1 MTDILKRISGV
12 VLIVIAVVVAIY
24 TIVEPLLHVSSEEQM
39 YGPLLGHF
47 KSVDGAGSGARGD
60 IQLHPHRKRG
70 VGSERRQRGDYARV
84 PCRQHAVLRF
94 LFLGIL
100 LLWSWF
106 NKLSPEYTPVGE
118 DASTLVWILIDATLP
133 LLSGAMGLFLLRGGS
148 NNE

>member
-1 MTDILKRISGV
+1 MNDILKRISGI
-12 VLIVIAVVVAIY
+12 VLVVIAVVVAIY

-39 YGPLLGHF
+39 YGPLWDILNPLMVLAVVLGAIF
-47 KSVDGAGSGARGD
+47 SC
-60 IQLHPHRKRG
+60 IRKRG
-70 VGSERRQRGDYARV
+70 VGSEGGSGAITREYLAANTLFYG
-84 PCRQHAVLRF
+84 F

-106 NKLSPEYTPVGE
+106 NKLSPEYTSVGE

>member
-1 MTDILKRISGV
+1 MNDILKRISGV
-12 VLIVIAVVVAIY
+12 VLIVIGIVVAIY

-39 YGPLLGHF
+39 YGPLWDILNPLMVLAVVLGAIF
-47 KSVDGAGSGARGD
+47 SC
-60 IQLHPHRKRG
+60 IRKRG
-70 VGSERRQRGDYARV
+70 VGSGAITREYLAANTLFYG
-84 PCRQHAVLRF
+84 F

-106 NKLSPEYTPVGE
+106 NKLSPEYTSVGE

-133 LLSGAMGLFLLRGGS
+133 LLSGAMGLFLLRGSS

>member
-1 MTDILKRISGV
+1 MNDILKRISGV
-12 VLIVIAVVVAIY
+12 VLIVIGIVVAIY

-39 YGPLLGHF
+39 YGPLWDILNPLMVLAVVLGAIF
-47 KSVDGAGSGARGD
+47 SC
-60 IQLHPHRKRG
+60 IRKRG
-70 VGSERRQRGDYARV
+70 VGSEGGSGAITREYLAANTLFYG
-84 PCRQHAVLRF
+84 F

-106 NKLSPEYTPVGE
+106 NKLSPEYTSVGE

-133 LLSGAMGLFLLRGGS
+133 LLSGAMGLFLLRGSS

>member
-1 MTDILKRISGV
+1 MTDILKRISGI

-39 YGPLLGHF
+39 YGPLWDILNPLMVLAVVLGAIF
-47 KSVDGAGSGARGD
+47 SC
-60 IQLHPHRKRG
+60 IRKRG
-70 VGSERRQRGDYARV
+70 VGSEGGSGAITREYLAANTLFYG
-84 PCRQHAVLRF
+84 F

-106 NKLSPEYTPVGE
+106 NKLSPEYTSVGE

>member
-1 MTDILKRISGV
+1 MNDILKRISGV
-12 VLIVIAVVVAIY
+12 VLIVIGVVVAIY

-39 YGPLLGHF
+39 YGPLWDILNPLMVLAVVLGAIF
-47 KSVDGAGSGARGD
+47 SC
-60 IQLHPHRKRG
+60 IRKRG
-70 VGSERRQRGDYARV
+70 VGSEGGSGAITREYLAANTLFYG
-84 PCRQHAVLRF
+84 F

-106 NKLSPEYTPVGE
+106 NKLSPEYTSVGE

>member
-12 VLIVIAVVVAIY
+12 VLIVIAVVVEIY

-39 YGPLLGHF
+39 YGPLWDILNPLMVLAVVLGAIF
-47 KSVDGAGSGARGD
+47 SC
-60 IQLHPHRKRG
+60 IRKRG
-70 VGSERRQRGDYARV
+70 VGSEGGSGAITREYLAANTLFYG
-84 PCRQHAVLRF
+84 F

>member
-1 MTDILKRISGV
+1 MNDILKRISGV
-12 VLIVIAVVVAIY
+12 VLIVIGVVVAIY

-39 YGPLLGHF
+39 YGPLWDILNPLMVLAVVLGAIF
-47 KSVDGAGSGARGD
+47 SCIRTAREGLAAKGGSGAITREYLAANTLFYG
-60 IQLHPHRKRG
+60 
-70 VGSERRQRGDYARV
+70 
-84 PCRQHAVLRF
+84 F